1 MAKKIF
7 NMEHNGAVQ
16 GNRLRPRRCF
26 AGIGRRRCL
35 MLGNHLISGIVMT
48 EFYLALTGYLWRF
61 QEFVQSETLFYQL
74 PCIAAIF
81 LGSVFSDIDIKL
93 NIPKFH
99 RTLTHWPYLYIVMMV
114 FWICFYQDRNGAM
127 DPVAFS
133 FSMSCLVHIYMDYN
147 TMTGVPL
154 GLNPF
159 GRKYS
164 SRKIAVGS
172 SGELIVTIIM
182 LLIAI
187 CIYWVPLIFM
197 EIV

>member
-1 MAKKIF
+1 M
-7 NMEHNGAVQ
+7 
-16 GNRLRPRRCF
+16 
-26 AGIGRRRCL
+26 
-35 MLGNHLISGIVMT
+35 MLGNHLISGIVIT

-61 QEFVQSETLFYQL
+61 QEFVQSENLFYRL

-81 LGSVFSDIDIKL
+81 LGAVFSDIDIRL

-99 RTLTHWPYLYIVMMV
+99 RTLTHWPYLYILIMV
-114 FWICFYQDRNGAM
+114 LWICFSQDRHGAM
-127 DPVAFS
+127 DHVVIYFS
-133 FSMSCLVHIYMDYN
+133 ISCLFHIYLDYN
-147 TMTGVPL
+147 TMAGVPL

-172 SGELIVTIIM
+172 SGELIATIIM

-187 CIYWVPLIFM
+187 CIYWVPLVCF
-197 EIV
+197 